1 MFRIAVRDQRHLVTA
16 GSALVAV
23 HQLAE
28 VLVPVTIGA
37 IIDNAVRT
45 GDAGSLGRW
54 LALLVVQFVVLS
66 AAGCTAVY
74 VEEATAAG
82 ATHRV
87 RLSVSRRILHPAGVR
102 ADALPGEVVS
112 LSTVETSRIGEG
124 VGAVIL
130 VVGALVGVV
139 AGAAVLLAT
148 SWVLGLVVVIGLPL
162 VLLAVQVAATPL
174 VSRADA
180 HQEAVGTTAG
190 VAADLLGGLRILKG
204 LGAESAASTTYRR
217 SSGDALGAALDAN
230 RLRSSY
236 AGFTLTIAGVFVVL
250 VAAIGG
256 RQALDGTVTV
266 GQLVAALGVTQ
277 FLVGPLGR
285 LAFTGGVFA
294 QSAASA
300 KRLARALD
308 APPAVVGGDS
318 RLLATPSG
326 ALALRGLRAG
336 PLAGVSFAVAPGEHL
351 GVVTT
356 DPTEAAALVACLD
369 RSIDPESGH
378 VTVDGVDLAGLDPDQ
393 ARAAVVVAHHDA
405 PLFEGSVADNV
416 GAAAPDGADLTA
428 AVAAAGAET
437 VVAELNGGIDAV
449 LAEGGRSL
457 SGGQRQRLALARALA
472 ADAPVLVLHEPTTA
486 VDAATEHRIAAGLRE
501 LRAGR
506 TTLVVTTSP
515 TLLAATDR
523 VVVLDAGRVV
533 ANGDHAGL
541 AAADARY
548 RSVVLT

>member
-1 MFRIAVRDQRHLVTA
+1 VFRIAVRDQRHLVTA
-16 GSALVAV
+16 GSVLVSV

-37 IIDNAVRT
+37 VIDDAVRT
-45 GDAGSLGRW
+45 GDAGTLGRW
-54 LALLVVQFVVLS
+54 LALLVLQFLVLS

-74 VEEATAAG
+74 IEERTAAG

-87 RLSVSRRILHPAGVR
+87 RLDVARRILHPAGVR

-148 SWVLGLVVVIGLPL
+148 SWVLGLVVVVGLPV

-180 HQEAVGTTAG
+180 HQEAVGTAAG

-204 LGAESAASTTYRR
+204 LGAEAPASATYRR
-217 SSGDALGAALDAN
+217 ASGDALDAALDAN
-230 RLRSSY
+230 RFRSSY
-236 AGFTLTIAGVFVVL
+236 AGFTLTISGVFVIL
-250 VAAIGG
+250 VAVIGG
-256 RQALDGTVTV
+256 RQALEGTITV
-266 GQLVAALGVTQ
+266 GQLVAAFGVTQ

-294 QSAASA
+294 QSRASA
-300 KRLARALD
+300 ERLARALD
-308 APPAVVGGDS
+308 APPAVAGGEG
-318 RLLATPSG
+318 RLAGRPHG

-336 PLAGVSFAVAPGEHL
+336 PLTGVSVEVPAGQHV

-356 DPTEAAALVACLD
+356 DPAEAAALVACLD
-369 RSIDPESGH
+369 RSTDPGSGH
-378 VTVDGVDLAGLDPDQ
+378 VTVDDVDLAGLDPDE
-393 ARAAVVVAHHDA
+393 ARRAVVVAHHDA
-405 PLFEGSVADNV
+405 PLFEGSVAENV
-416 GAAAPDGADLTA
+416 GAAAPDGADLAA
-428 AVAAAGAET
+428 AVAAAGAES
-437 VVAELNGGIDAV
+437 VVAELADGIDAA
-449 LAEGGRSL
+449 LDEGGRSL

-486 VDAATEHRIAAGLRE
+486 VDAATEHRIATGLRR

-506 TTLVVTTSP
+506 TTLLVTTSP
-515 TLLAATDR
+515 ALLATTDR
-523 VVVLDAGRVV
+523 VVVLEGGRVV
-533 ANGDHAGL
+533 ADGDHAGL
-541 AAADARY
+541 AATDAAY